1 MRSPSLVRAICMFG
15 TATAAGCMTTPVPGQ
30 AGHSDALSLQLAV
43 LDARNE
49 PADGLE
55 MPRRPRLVLTAQPAL
70 DPAGPGPML
79 FEGPADPE
87 LLRDLERMPLTAASA
102 RRLVP
107 GSIRY
112 EDHTASLLPG
122 KTLARGAVYTLA
134 VPRTALPSAARAEL
148 SQVWTRA
155 LRTADT
161 PGAGAAVSC
170 MFPPDG
176 AAGVATQLDFAV
188 LAFDGSIDGIDA
200 GIWLEDGGGWA
211 LPAEIESVPCATL
224 ETGADTCV
232 RLIPERPLTELS
244 RYTLHTGRSLRDAH
258 GAEVEAVSASF
269 STGSEADMPRLGW
282 QLGGC
287 ALDQTATAVG
297 CALIGDHS
305 IQLHIRPNAPARVT
319 LQLDE
324 QRVARLAGTLPV
336 DVSFDNLEPDTQ
348 HVLLLTA
355 SAAGNE
361 TQAVEIALT
370 TTTELATLSIS
381 EVLAD
386 PFGSEPAQ
394 EYIELV
400 NYGAQPIA
408 LRGCSI
414 SDKPDELGTRIE
426 HDATLP
432 AGARA
437 LLVSNAFEI
446 ESPLDTPPAPGTMLV
461 QVGAA
466 LTRSGLANAGEALFL
481 RDPQQHRL
489 SAAPA
494 APPPRTGVCN
504 ARVSPDPR
512 SGAPGTF
519 AYELELGCTPGR

>member
-1 MRSPSLVRAICMFG
+1 MLG
-15 TATAAGCMTTPVPGQ
+15 TAATAGCITTPVPGQ
-30 AGHSDALSLQLAV
+30 AADSDALKLQLAV
-43 LDARNE
+43 LDARDA
-49 PADGLE
+49 PADGLD
-55 MPRRPRLVLTAQPAL
+55 MPRRPRLVLTTQPAL

-107 GSIRY
+107 SSIRY
-112 EDHTASLLPG
+112 QNDAARLLPD

-134 VPRTALPSAARAEL
+134 VPRAALPSDARAGL
-148 SQVWTRA
+148 TQAWTRA

-170 MFPPDG
+170 VFPPDG
-176 AAGVATQLDFAV
+176 AAAVATQLDFAV
-188 LAFDGSIDGIDA
+188 LAFDGSIEGIDA
-200 GIWLEDGGGWA
+200 GVWLEDSRGWA
-211 LPAEIESVPCATL
+211 VPAQVESVPCAAL

-232 RLIPERPLTELS
+232 RLTPERALTALS
-244 RYTLHTGRSLRDAH
+244 RYALRTGRSLRDAH
-258 GAEVEAVSASF
+258 GAEVEAVAASF
-269 STGSEADMPRLGW
+269 STGSEADTPRLEW
-282 QLGGC
+282 QLGDC

-297 CALIGDHS
+297 CALIGDRG
-305 IQLHIRPNAPARVT
+305 IQLHLRPNAPARVT

-324 QRVARLAGTLPV
+324 QRVARLAGGLPL
-336 DVSFDNLEPDTQ
+336 DVSFDNLEPNTQ
-348 HVLLLTA
+348 HVLLVTA
-355 SAAGNE
+355 SAAGSE
-361 TQAVEIALT
+361 TQVVDIALT
-370 TTTELATLSIS
+370 TATELATLSIT

-394 EYIELV
+394 EYIELL

-408 LRGCSI
+408 LRGCSL
-414 SDKPDELGTRIE
+414 SDKADELGTRIE

-432 AGARA
+432 PGARA
-437 LLVSNAFEI
+437 LLVSEAFEI
-446 ESPLDTPPAPGTMLV
+446 DSPLDAPPAPGAILV
-461 QVGAA
+461 PVGAA
-466 LTRSGLANAGEALFL
+466 LTRSGLANTGEALFL

-494 APPPRTGVCN
+494 TPPPRTGVCN
-504 ARVSPDPR
+504 ARVSADPR
-512 SGAPGTF
+512 DGAPGTF